1 MYAGQIVEKG
11 PVRAVLQHPVH
22 PYLQGLMNMTVHRG
36 LKGKQLV
43 PIAGPPPDLTRL
55 PVGCSFALRCP
66 SVQARCVEAFPEEY
80 RVSADHLARCFLL
93 ESVPM
98 T

>member
-22 PYLQGLMNMTVHRG
+22 PYLQGLMNMTVQRG

-43 PIAGPPPDLTRL
+43 PIAGPLPALTRL
-55 PVGCSFALRCP
+55 PVGWSFAPRCP
-66 SVQARCVEAFPEEY
+66 SVQARCVEAFPDPY
-80 RVSADHLARCFLL
+80 RVSADIWRAVFCWRAYQ
-93 ESVPM
+93 
-98 T
+98 